1 MEIRIRQPND
11 GGKQWITKLTV
22 VGMEYYQSSTATI
35 HPVTNAKD
43 PVHTAIVNTFRT
55 SFKNTLGQKFFYGI
69 NGNSMTLMI
78 GDTPFFIEKSS
89 RYYINGQLMKLEEL
103 CHALARVLFKSCFE
117 KDPSKLMQSLYTTIE
132 LPESVKYVIENRV
145 PYFFYDDFQ
154 RHDVRL
160 NVQQISS
167 EECAIELGDGQ
178 WGNISIKDLDR
189 FCSFYVNNKKTSKK
203 WMYISPQN
211 LYIQLM
217 GKEPRLSDMKVLIAF
232 LKQNRKQK
240 IVEERAQALVEEM
253 LEQYPTRLKGVL
265 DSNKM
270 FSTLYVRG
278 KKFDWKLEARNSASA
293 TQAVS
298 TYVWQPSI
306 ESIKDEEGNT
316 IETRLINPDWKGPIC
331 IDNIGANTPV
341 GDQFASRA
349 LALLNDEFTMKIVST
364 ISSYITDRENENRID
379 WDEM

>member
-11 GGKQWITKLTV
+11 GGQQWATTLDV
-22 VGMEYYQSSTATI
+22 VGRESTFLIRI
-35 HPVTNAKD
+35 HPVSQAKD

-55 SFKNTLGQKFFYGI
+55 SFKNTGGLKFFYGLPHT
-69 NGNSMTLMI
+69 NTMTLMI
-78 GDTPFFIEKSS
+78 GNTPFFIEKTT

-117 KDPSKLMQSLYTTIE
+117 KDPAKLMQSLYSTIE

-145 PYFFYDDFQ
+145 PYYFYDNFT

-160 NVQQISS
+160 NVQRISDT
-167 EECAIELGDGQ
+167 ECAIELGDGQ

-189 FCSFYVNNKKTSKK
+189 FCSFYVSNKKTAKK
-203 WMYISPQN
+203 WKYISPQN
-211 LYIQLM
+211 LYRELM

-240 IVEERAQALVEEM
+240 IVEERAQKLVEEM
-253 LEQYPTRLKGVL
+253 LEQYPTRLKGKL
-265 DSNKM
+265 DSDGM
-270 FSTLYVRG
+270 FKILYVRG
-278 KKFDWKLEARNSASA
+278 KKFDWKLENRNSSSA

-298 TYVWQPSI
+298 TYVWQPERENI
-306 ESIKDEEGNT
+306 LDEEQNIIGQKFV
-316 IETRLINPDWKGPIC
+316 NPNWRGPIC
-331 IDNIGANTPV
+331 IDNMGANTPV

-349 LALLNDEFTMKIVST
+349 LALLNDEFTMQIVST
-364 ISSYITDRENENRID
+364 IKTYIMDNENENRID

>member
-11 GGKQWITKLTV
+11 GRQQWATTLDV
-22 VGMEYYQSSTATI
+22 VGKESTHLIRI
-35 HPVTNAKD
+35 HPVSQAKD

-55 SFKNTLGQKFFYGI
+55 SFKNTGGTKFFYGLPHT
-69 NGNSMTLMI
+69 NTMTLMI
-78 GDTPFFIEKSS
+78 GNTPFFIEKTT

-117 KDPSKLMQSLYTTIE
+117 KDPAKLMQSLYSTIE

-145 PYFFYDDFQ
+145 PYYFYDNFT

-160 NVQQISS
+160 NVQRISDT
-167 EECAIELGDGQ
+167 ECAIELGDGQ
-178 WGNISIKDLDR
+178 WGNISVKDLDR
-189 FCSFYVNNKKTSKK
+189 FCSFYVSNKKTAKK
-203 WMYISPQN
+203 WKYISPQN
-211 LYIQLM
+211 LYRELM

-240 IVEERAQALVEEM
+240 IVEERAQKLVEEM
-253 LEQYPTRLKGVL
+253 LEQYPTRLKGKL
-265 DSNKM
+265 DSDGM
-270 FSTLYVRG
+270 FKILYVRG
-278 KKFDWKLEARNSASA
+278 KKFDWKLENRNSSSA

-298 TYVWQPSI
+298 TYIWQPEKENI
-306 ESIKDEEGNT
+306 YDDYENKIGEKFV
-316 IETRLINPDWKGPIC
+316 NPNWRGPIC
-331 IDNIGANTPV
+331 IDNMGANTPV

-364 ISSYITDRENENRID
+364 IKTYIMDNENENRID

>member
-11 GGKQWITKLTV
+11 GGQQWTTTLDV
-22 VGMEYYQSSTATI
+22 VGRESHNLVRIQ
-35 HPVTNAKD
+35 PVSQAKD

-55 SFKNTLGQKFFYGI
+55 SFKNTGGIKFFYGLPHT
-69 NGNSMTLMI
+69 NTMTLMI
-78 GDTPFFIEKSS
+78 GNTPFFIEKTS

-117 KDPSKLMQSLYTTIE
+117 KDPAKLMQSLYATIE

-145 PYFFYDDFQ
+145 PYYFYDNFT

-160 NVQQISS
+160 NVQRISDD
-167 EECAIELGDGQ
+167 ECAIELGDGQ
-178 WGNISIKDLDR
+178 WGNISVKDLDR
-189 FCSFYVNNKKTSKK
+189 FCSFYVYNKKTAKK

-211 LYIQLM
+211 LYVELM

-240 IVEERAQALVEEM
+240 IVEERAQKLVEEM
-253 LEQYPTRLKGVL
+253 LEQYPNRLKGKL
-265 DSNKM
+265 NEQGM
-270 FSTLYVRG
+270 FEVLYVRG
-278 KKFDWKLEARNSASA
+278 KKFDWKLENRGSSSA

-298 TYVWQPSI
+298 TYVWQPEKEKI
-306 ESIKDEEGNT
+306 YNYDGIVIDEK
-316 IETRLINPDWKGPIC
+316 LVNPNWRGPIC
-331 IDNIGANTPV
+331 IDNMGANTPV

-349 LALLNDEFTMKIVST
+349 LALLNDEFTMQIVST
-364 ISSYITDRENENRID
+364 IKTYIMDNENENRID
-379 WDEM
+379 WNEM

>member
-11 GGKQWITKLTV
+11 GGEQWTTTLDVAGRESHNLVRI
-22 VGMEYYQSSTATI
+22 Q
-35 HPVTNAKD
+35 PVSQAKD

-55 SFKNTLGQKFFYGI
+55 SFKNTGGIKFFYGLPHT
-69 NGNSMTLMI
+69 NTMTLMI
-78 GDTPFFIEKSS
+78 GNTPFFIEKTS

-117 KDPSKLMQSLYTTIE
+117 KDPAKLMQSLYSTIE

-145 PYFFYDDFQ
+145 PYYFYDNFT

-160 NVQQISS
+160 NVQRISDN
-167 EECAIELGDGQ
+167 ECAIELGDGQ
-178 WGNISIKDLDR
+178 WGNISVKDLDR
-189 FCSFYVNNKKTSKK
+189 FCSFYVSNKKTAKK

-211 LYIQLM
+211 LYFQLM

-232 LKQNRKQK
+232 LKQNRKQR
-240 IVEERAQALVEEM
+240 IVEERAQKLVEEM
-253 LEQYPTRLKGVL
+253 LEQYPNRLKGKVN
-265 DSNKM
+265 SQGM
-270 FSTLYVRG
+270 FEVLYVKG
-278 KKFDWKLEARNSASA
+278 KKFDWKLENRNSSSA

-298 TYVWQPSI
+298 TYVWQPEREAI
-306 ESIKDEEGNT
+306 YDDEGTTIGN
-316 IETRLINPDWKGPIC
+316 RFVNPNWRGPIC
-331 IDNIGANTPV
+331 IDNMGANTPV

-349 LALLNDEFTMKIVST
+349 LALLNDEFTMQIVST
-364 ISSYITDRENENRID
+364 IKTYIMDNENENRID